1 MRAPLT
7 VARLFY
13 EALAFDLP
21 DALAIRASKE
31 GFRTL
36 SHREVQAQV
45 ERLALV
51 LRAKGLEPGD
61 RVAILCENRPEWA
74 IIDFACALAG
84 LVSVPIYTSLTPDQ
98 CAFILKD
105 SGARWLFLGPSHG
118 PRLAGV
124 LGDLPDLS
132 QLVLLDPKA
141 FKELP
146 RPSLTWEALMEAAA
160 TMEDRRPEAMA
171 WAEMRREDELLTLI
185 YTSGTTADPKG
196 AMLTQGNV
204 ASDVQMCVEVAGP
217 TLDRRP
223 GDRCLSVL
231 PLCHVFERT
240 AGHYTMWAL
249 GVAIYYAES
258 IANLSQTLLDVRPQ
272 ILMAVPR
279 LYEKL
284 YARIG
289 DTARGRGWVG
299 QAVFTWANDIC
310 ARVVPY
316 LFRGRQPGFLLRVPW
331 RLADRLLLSTV
342 REKLG
347 GRLRF
352 AISGGA
358 ALDSRVLRFFW
369 AMGIPIYEGYGLT
382 ETSPVL
388 TLNRAGQV
396 RAGTVGHPLV
406 AEHQGRPFL
415 KLAKDGEILTQ
426 GPHVMQG
433 YWRNPEATAEMFTED
448 GYFKTGDLGA
458 MDKAGRVRITDRKK
472 EILVLSGGKNVAPQ
486 PIENRLKEDRFFE
499 QVVLVGHRQNYVAAL
514 IVPHFPAVKEWAA
527 HHHVEAKTDAELAAD
542 PKVFDMLR
550 HRVEKVNKHLASFEK
565 IRRIAL
571 LEKELTL
578 EGGFLTPSL
587 KIKRREVE
595 AAFRDIIDSLFE
607 ATRI

>member
-1 MRAPLT
+1 MNSPAT

-13 EALAFDLP
+13 DALAFNLP

-31 GFRTL
+31 AFRTL
-36 SHREVQAQV
+36 PHTEVQAQV

-51 LRAKGLEPGD
+51 LHEKGLQPGD

-98 CAFILKD
+98 CAFILRD
-105 SGARWLFLGPSHG
+105 SGAKWAFLGPSHG
-118 PRLAGV
+118 PRLAHV
-124 LGDLPDLS
+124 LGELPELS
-132 QLVLLDPKA
+132 QLILLDPKA
-141 FKELP
+141 AKELP
-146 RPSLTWEALMEAAA
+146 RPSMTWEALMDAASA
-160 TMEDRRPEAMA
+160 LDARRPEARA
-171 WAEMRREDELLTLI
+171 WGESRREDELLTLI

-204 ASDVQMCVEVAGP
+204 ASNVAMCVAVAGP
-217 TLDRRP
+217 TVDCRP

-258 IANLSQTLLDVRPQ
+258 IANLNQTLLDVRPQ
-272 ILMAVPR
+272 VLMAVPR

-289 DTARGRGWVG
+289 DTARGRGWIG
-299 QAVFTWANDIC
+299 RAVFAWANDTC
-310 ARVVPY
+310 ARVVPF
-316 LFRGRQPGFLLRVPW
+316 LFRERRPPLLIRIPW
-331 RLADRLLLSTV
+331 KLADRLLLSTV

-358 ALDSRVLRFFW
+358 ALDARVLRFFW
-369 AMGIPIYEGYGLT
+369 TMGIPIYEGYGLT

-396 RAGTVGHPLV
+396 RAGTVGHPLI
-406 AEHQGRPFL
+406 AEWNGRPFL
-415 KLAKDGEILTQ
+415 KLAEDGEILTQ
-426 GPHVMQG
+426 GPHVMHG

-458 MDKAGRVRITDRKK
+458 MDRAGRVRITDRKK

-486 PIENRLKEDRFFE
+486 PIENQLKEDRFLE

-514 IVPHFPAVKEWAA
+514 VVPHFPAVREWAA
-527 HHHVEAKTDAELAAD
+527 HHHVGAKTDAELAAH
-542 PKVFDMLR
+542 PKVAEMLR
-550 HRVEKVNKHLASFEK
+550 HRVEKVNKHLASFER
-565 IRRIAL
+565 IRRIAVL
-571 LEKELTL
+571 DQELTL

-587 KIKRREVE
+587 KVKRREVE
-595 AAFRDIIDSLFE
+595 AAFRDVIDSLFE
-607 ATRI
+607 ATRM